1 MHQPQDLVELRS
13 NVYDFRFLASAV
25 PEREMAG
32 VMHAI
37 NRNSNIDTQSVNC
50 PLIPKAFHT
59 SCLPPKCALRVHGLR
74 YQIIY
79 RSREVSASS
88 VLHNCRGSTLIK
100 VRPEM
105 ERSTLLYRALHPG
118 PAEKWA
124 TLIYP
129 RAARKYFQYVTHSL
143 KDC

>member
-50 PLIPKAFHT
+50 PLICKNSISVFRV
-59 SCLPPKCALRVHGLR
+59 LPALRLLMPLVDLLNALSVYMASGLFHHPFR
-74 YQIIY
+74 
-79 RSREVSASS
+79 
-88 VLHNCRGSTLIK
+88 IK
-100 VRPEM
+100 KQGEKHLRKI
-105 ERSTLLYRALHPG
+105 TRA
-118 PAEKWA
+118 
-124 TLIYP
+124 
-129 RAARKYFQYVTHSL
+129 Q
-143 KDC
+143 